1 MVVNASTIVTV
12 DLIDEIIVTVD
23 PTLATTIG
31 IDVIIT
37 ATTAAMTD
45 VTTTVATTATTG
57 AMTAEAIVVMITVMI
72 VTTTNETT
80 GVMIDV
86 TRTTTVP
93 ATTTARSGL
102 HHHRPKGATP
112 MAHSRRPT
120 ARSTSLLE
128 VAKRSKQ
135 LTDSIERQG
144 DRARQ
149 HRKPTTSAVV

>member
-1 MVVNASTIVTV
+1 
-12 DLIDEIIVTVD
+12 
-23 PTLATTIG
+23 
-31 IDVIIT
+31 
-37 ATTAAMTD
+37 
-45 VTTTVATTATTG
+45 
-57 AMTAEAIVVMITVMI
+57 
-72 VTTTNETT
+72 
-80 GVMIDV
+80 
-86 TRTTTVP
+86 
-93 ATTTARSGL
+93 
-102 HHHRPKGATP
+102 